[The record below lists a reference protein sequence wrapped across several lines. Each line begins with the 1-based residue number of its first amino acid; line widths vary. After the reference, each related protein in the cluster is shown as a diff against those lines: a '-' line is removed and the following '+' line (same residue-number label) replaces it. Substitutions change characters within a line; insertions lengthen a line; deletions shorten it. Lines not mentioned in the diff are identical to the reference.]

1 VLLRLAS
8 STAQPQQQ
16 RRAPG
21 SKGAVKGG
29 GGKGADLRKR
39 LRNKK
44 QRRLEAVPAVWPL
57 HPALPTPPPF
67 SAHDINRAH
76 QALVQNK
83 YRRELRVRDP
93 DELDQ
98 DPAQFAELVV
108 IGRSNVGK
116 SSLLNAMWRQEGLA
130 PCSKTPGRTQTFDL
144 YTTPAVPELRVMD
157 VPGYGFARA
166 PRSVVFDW
174 HAKLSAYLNDRGQEL
189 LGRVYVLLDARRGV
203 TAKDR
208 EVLAVLAAS
217 TATYQL
223 VLTKADTLTPTR
235 LREVVAALQSE
246 VGADPKYVGC
256 YPALHLVSSAK
267 DFGLKELRASFCA
280 AALLIDAP
288 LSQME
293 LADSDDGGATLDE
306 EGDSIFGLQKLSKA
320 DKGRL
325 LPAVD
330 PSEADGKKND

>member
-1 VLLRLAS
+1 VTLSGLVCRLLRGFHNKVLL
-8 STAQPQQQ
+8 
-16 RRAPG
+16 
-21 SKGAVKGG
+21 
-29 GGKGADLRKR
+29 
-39 LRNKK
+39 
-44 QRRLEAVPAVWPL
+44 
-57 HPALPTPPPF
+57 PALPTPPPF

-157 VPGYGFARA
+157 VPGYGFTRA
-166 PRSVVFDW
+166 PCSVVFDW

-203 TAKDR
+203 TQKDR
-208 EVLAVLAAS
+208 EVLEVLAA
-217 TATYQL
+217 
-223 VLTKADTLTPTR
+223 
-235 LREVVAALQSE
+235 
-246 VGADPKYVGC
+246 
-256 YPALHLVSSAK
+256 
-267 DFGLKELRASFCA
+267 
-280 AALLIDAP
+280 
-288 LSQME
+288 LSQMNTYMS
-293 LADSDDGGATLDE
+293 LCAIDLRYLRS
-306 EGDSIFGLQKLSKA
+306 
-320 DKGRL
+320 GRL
-325 LPAVD
+325 LSVVVSKVAVYSHHRA
-330 PSEADGKKND
+330 PSIIL